1 MLVSNINFQKQ
12 FYCRLYKEN
21 CTCRHDF
28 GLVVGTVTF
37 LILHLF
43 SVSYFTP
50 VLYSFVFYW
59 LLTHNLADKL
69 FVWWIWCSEAT
80 VKHNNSSVLFA
91 TFQRYSVVHF
101 NCAFNVWLCCM
112 FFTEFV
118 NVILKVWLIVSL
130 CSVND

>member
-28 GLVVGTVTF
+28 GLVVGTETF

-50 VLYSFVFYW
+50 VFYSFVFYR
-59 LLTHNLADKL
+59 LLTYI
-69 FVWWIWCSEAT
+69 IWQISFLCGGFDAR
-80 VKHNNSSVLFA
+80 KHCQ
-91 TFQRYSVVHF
+91 TQ
-101 NCAFNVWLCCM
+101 
-112 FFTEFV
+112 
-118 NVILKVWLIVSL
+118 
-130 CSVND
+130 